1 VALGQVGSI
10 SANKAF
16 PREKF
21 CVVPTA
27 KSQSFIKHK
36 RNSVQPEVAYLPVK
50 SESHRVDSAL
60 VTSSCVLAAL
70 VVCCIGASLRSAP
83 VDSPTRSYCACP
95 RPHCLHDSLSLAD
108 QDWIRTK
115 VSTSDSGNIAGQS
128 PAGSRA
134 RKPPSPKLSRSLT
147 RIALLSWSRSAR
159 SSVIIF
165 KNVHKRGVANLV
177 RRLTQSE
184 HLREGGYTHR

>member
-1 VALGQVGSI
+1 M
-10 SANKAF
+10 
-16 PREKF
+16 
-21 CVVPTA
+21 
-27 KSQSFIKHK
+27 
-36 RNSVQPEVAYLPVK
+36 AYLPVK
-50 SESHRVDSAL
+50 SESYRVDSAL

-70 VVCCIGASLRSAP
+70 VVCCIGVSLRSALT
-83 VDSPTRSYCACP
+83 V
-95 RPHCLHDSLSLAD
+95 PHPELLRVSATPLLHDSLSLAD
-108 QDWIRTK
+108 QDWIRTN
-115 VSTSDSGNIAGQS
+115 VSTSVPVI
-128 PAGSRA
+128 
-134 RKPPSPKLSRSLT
+134 PPVNRRLEVVHESHSSPKLSRSLT